1 MCLIARYFEKKG
13 IPTLI
18 IGSALDILES
28 VRPPRAQFVN
38 YPLGFET
45 GRFKDKINQ
54 LEIGREGLNGFERF
68 NEPTIST
75 MQFEWLEGWEMVTKR
90 EEGILDLRSPRNE
103 TPQYQSEIDNT
114 EAEANKLRNKKLPL

>member
-28 VRPPRAQFVN
+28 GRPPRAQFVN

-54 LEIGREGLNGFERF
+54 LEIVREGLKGFESF
-68 NEPTIST
+68 NEPTLST

-103 TPQYQSEIDNT
+103 TPQYQNEIDKT